1 MERPAWLTI
10 FSWWR
15 DDAEK
20 TTPAQLCLFVNCTL
34 VESFPIEIES
44 LTGSISPFIVMSAL
58 SYEHRKIV
66 SVPPFALNFWST
78 PQLFSLI
85 YTAAKQS
92 KSPAVGDWRVC
103 NGTYMSCICVH
114 CAAAF
119 K

>member
-66 SVPPFALNFWST
+66 SVPPFTLNFWST

-85 YTAAKQS
+85 YTVAK
-92 KSPAVGDWRVC
+92 
-103 NGTYMSCICVH
+103 
-114 CAAAF
+114 
-119 K
+119 